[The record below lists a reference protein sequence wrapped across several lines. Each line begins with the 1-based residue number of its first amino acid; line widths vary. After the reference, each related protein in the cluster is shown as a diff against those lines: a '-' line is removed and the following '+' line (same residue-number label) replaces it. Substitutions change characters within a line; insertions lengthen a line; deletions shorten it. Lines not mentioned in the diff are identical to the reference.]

1 MSERSRRSRRTK
13 AWRSGIK
20 QVRKG
25 ARNMLDILR
34 HGRIGA
40 PYHASYDVM
49 QRGEN
54 HTLRRYIAGSPETAT
69 RQGEPVLLVPPLMVT
84 SEVYDI
90 SPELSAVT
98 FLEEHDLDVWVVDFG
113 APERME
119 GGMERDLD
127 DHILAVADSI
137 AFIREQTGK
146 DVHMLGYSQG
156 GLFAYQAA
164 AYVRSEGLASI
175 VTFGSPVDMRRSF
188 PIPIRDDLAGRILNA
203 AGSALSGP
211 LESIEGLPGALTS
224 RGFKLLSAGKEVKQ
238 IIGFLGVLHDRD
250 ALEQREPKRKF
261 LNGEGFVAWPG
272 PAFRQ
277 FMDEVITH
285 NRLAR
290 GGLVIAGRP
299 VSLADIHCPILYFV
313 GSRDNL
319 ARPPAVRSLRNW
331 ATSARLFER
340 EIQAGH
346 FGLVVGS
353 KAMNVVWPTVI
364 DWIEWVHEGAPD
376 DFVPSI
382 EDEAPPERE
391 SNIGPL
397 YELAAE
403 LVDEVWERLGE
414 ASVDMA
420 DLIDTIRWQIP
431 RLAQIL
437 EISPE
442 TRISLSRLLREQA
455 EAIGEKPFLLWRGR
469 AFTYEQANDEVDRI
483 ALAMLD
489 AGIRPGD
496 EVGVL
501 IQDSPAL
508 LTVSVALNRLG
519 AVCVLYDPSRGKARL
534 AKMILAHA
542 ADRVIADAAGRALL
556 DEVSLEV
563 DVERQEVLV
572 VESLEP
578 DASVSSDFTSE
589 EGFAFDVGL
598 ARQVGMILFTD
609 DERVLPVKITNRRWS
624 VAALGAAA
632 GARLTSSDTVHC
644 PIACSSAAGMLVAC
658 GGALAGGARLALST
672 PVSAAGLLE
681 EVRRYGAS
689 VLFYDRGLL
698 ALMLEALGA
707 EGEGA
712 TRLPLRALV
721 GMGVREEEWFAIKHH
736 LPHVDILEFF
746 AQPEGPVCLATL
758 TQDAPGSM
766 GRVLPGIEG
775 VEVVAFD
782 AEEGIVSRDA
792 RGWARSAGP
801 DEVGLLIGRIEEDH
815 PLFHYDGYTSVEET
829 SSRRLDGVFTA
840 GDLYFDT
847 GVLVRRDGAG
857 SFWYEGRRGEQRS

>member
-1 MSERSRRSRRTK
+1 MSERSRRSKRAR
-13 AWRSGIK
+13 AWRGGLK

-49 QRGEN
+49 RRAEH
-54 HTLRRYIAGSPETAT
+54 HTLRRYLPSSPDAAT
-69 RQGEPVLLVPPLMVT
+69 REREPVLLVPPLMVT

-98 FLEEHDLDVWVVDFG
+98 FLEEHELDVWVVDFG

-137 AFIREQTGK
+137 AFIREQTGR

-188 PIPIRDDLAGRILNA
+188 PIPIRDDLAGRILNV

-224 RGFKLLSAGKEVKQ
+224 RGFKLLSAGKEIKQ

-290 GGLVIAGRP
+290 GGLVVAGRP

-331 ATSARLFER
+331 ATSAPLYER

-364 DWIEWVHEGAPD
+364 DWIEWVHDGALD

-437 EISPE
+437 EITPQ
-442 TRISLSRLLREQA
+442 TRISVSRLLREQA
-455 EAIGEKPFLLWRGR
+455 DAIGERPFLLWRGR
-469 AFTYEQANDEVDRI
+469 AFTYEQANEEVDRI

-489 AGIRPGD
+489 AGVRPGD

-501 IQDSPAL
+501 IHDSPSL
-508 LTVSVALNRLG
+508 LTVSVALNRMG
-519 AVCVLYDPSRGKARL
+519 AVSVLYDPSKGEERL
-534 AKMILAHA
+534 ARMLLNHA
-542 ADRVIADAAGRALL
+542 SDVVIADAAGQELL
-556 DEVSLEV
+556 DKASARAEVEF
-563 DVERQEVLV
+563 QEVLAL
-572 VESLEP
+572 ESLEGKGSDTVEQDRDVEL
-578 DASVSSDFTSE
+578 DA
-589 EGFAFDVGL
+589 GL
-598 ARQVGMILFTD
+598 AKQLGMILFTD
-609 DERVLPVKITNRRWS
+609 DDSALPVKITNRRWS

-644 PIACSSAAGMLVAC
+644 PIACSSATGMLVAC
-658 GGALAGGARLALST
+658 GGALAGGARLAIST
-672 PVSAAGLLE
+672 PTSASGLLE

-689 VLFYDRGLL
+689 VLFYDRALL
-698 ALMLEALGA
+698 ALLLSSFGG
-707 EGEGA
+707 EGEG
-712 TRLPLRALV
+712 TRKLPLRAIV
-721 GMGVREEEWFAIKHH
+721 GMGVREEEWFALKHH

-782 AEEGIVSRDA
+782 LEEGAITRDS
-792 RGWARSAGP
+792 RGWARSADP
-801 DEVGLLIGRIEEDH
+801 DEVGLLIGRIEQDH
-815 PLFHYDGYTSVEET
+815 PLFHYDGYMDDQET
-829 SSRRLDGVFTA
+829 TARKLVGVFTS
-840 GDLYFDT
+840 GDMYFDT

-857 SFWYEGRRGEQRS
+857 SFWYEGRVES